1 MIVAVDN
8 GFGLTKFFP
17 KSGFFPS
24 ILADFIKAD
33 YETGFGKGEDADK
46 IISHGQDIYFVGDIA
61 RRQGNPRSNITSER
75 LVSDEGLILV
85 LSALVNIF
93 ETPGEY
99 EVKLVV
105 GLPVSDYLLKDRY
118 SLKLKGLKRVLTYN
132 LLGEVIGEY
141 LFNIVDVSVVPQ
153 PLGTIFFGL
162 LDDNGKIVNMEF
174 TKRIGVI
181 DIGFYTVDLARVDQ
195 LEFIQKDSM
204 SFNDSGINLIYQDIS
219 REIYK
224 RFKKEVPIEK
234 LDPILQSGVM
244 NVSGRA
250 YSIFS
255 IKNDAVMRAAN
266 KLSAKIKTIWENL
279 WELDMILITG
289 GGADLMGDNLRSVL
303 GHSNVKVFKEIG
315 IHTNCR
321 GYFRYGQRKW
331 S

>member
-33 YETGFGKGEDADK
+33 YKTGFGKGEDADK

-85 LSALVNIF
+85 LSALVNVF

-105 GLPVSDYLLKDRY
+105 GLPVSDYTLKDRY

-195 LEFIQKDSM
+195 C
-204 SFNDSGINLIYQDIS
+204 FNSS
-219 REIYK
+219 
-224 RFKKEVPIEK
+224 
-234 LDPILQSGVM
+234 
-244 NVSGRA
+244 
-250 YSIFS
+250 
-255 IKNDAVMRAAN
+255 
-266 KLSAKIKTIWENL
+266 
-279 WELDMILITG
+279 
-289 GGADLMGDNLRSVL
+289 
-303 GHSNVKVFKEIG
+303 
-315 IHTNCR
+315 
-321 GYFRYGQRKW
+321 
-331 S
+331 